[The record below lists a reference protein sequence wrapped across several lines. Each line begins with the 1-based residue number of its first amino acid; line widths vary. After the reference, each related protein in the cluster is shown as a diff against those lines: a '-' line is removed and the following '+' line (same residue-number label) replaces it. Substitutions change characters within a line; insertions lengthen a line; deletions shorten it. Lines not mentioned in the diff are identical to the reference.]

1 MDLRRISAAASVFV
15 ALSASAAF
23 TTATYYVDAVGGSDS
38 NDGTAPER
46 AMATIQAMYNKAQED
61 STIIVY
67 PGVYSNDVGRGL
79 ESTHWWGRSRL
90 HLGAK
95 SMRIVSRDGAA
106 ATHIVGKLGPT
117 GGYGLADD
125 YGSAVRCIDVEMT
138 TASGKEIVVEGFT
151 LRDGATRDMNH
162 QFQGGGAA
170 VLCTNG
176 DTDFPKSFALVDCVI
191 TNCYGAHSIV
201 CGGSIVRCRMEGNVF
216 YKNADGAM
224 PSSFFR
230 SNAMNSRYSGNS
242 AVSRDDRTKPDSSS
256 VNIHGQF
263 VNTTFVNN
271 RHKNNSLNGTKYH
284 SCIHSISDFSSNDGC
299 AERNGGCSSNHVI
312 DAVSTRSLIAP
323 AAGDIRIRKRSAA
336 ETAGR
341 VDALADE
348 SLFPLPSGVDRFR
361 DIYGNVIASNA
372 TAICAG
378 ASQTVV
384 EPQCGAICAQDG
396 NISFDGVDSPH
407 IAAAWAY
414 LPSYPSSL
422 RIHAVSRN
430 GYEFRRFNLSDSGY
444 VDVVNGISS
453 PIRSTRLPVRGE
465 GNSWNSTWF
474 IPPRSK
480 DATLTVSA
488 SYESDNVRWCD
499 PEADADAADG
509 SAERPYR
516 TIQAAVDSI
525 ASTGLIL
532 LRPGSYS
539 EGYGIVNN
547 IMKARLMF
555 GSKNIT
561 VRGLQGAERTVV
573 VGAPDPDNGTFGPD
587 ATLVVALNSSAQVQG
602 VTITGGYSG
611 SNVEWQNADG
621 RGAIYSYGR
630 DLEIADCIIT
640 NNVGKNY
647 AIGTARFERCLISGN
662 DGGTGLAVDP
672 IFISCVIGDNF
683 VAAPSNAYPYL
694 GNWNAYVTKLY
705 STTFIGDGARAIW
718 GTGGIL
724 ADFAVNCVID
734 RGKGA
739 ATFSRGGV
747 NGCVLNGFSSEGA
760 GCISADPMI
769 CDADPL
775 DGRLFSQ
782 SPALTAATIPQDGEI
797 GESWWYVCPTDF
809 NGNPWRFDGD
819 GRFAAGAVQETRSGG
834 IYVSKGEGVKVV
846 AGGTPGYN
854 ELSPGETLTVGFAPG
869 STLPVAGFVVNG
881 VTNLFEESMAGIP
894 TLTVSGTDVAVMPLY
909 SSTWYVDAV
918 NGSDTEKFGYN
929 ASMAFRTLA
938 AALSN
943 RNLAE
948 GQTVMALPG
957 IYREGTVI
965 QDSAKSVHARGVVP
979 QGVTLASRD
988 GASVTYIEGAPA
1000 TAVDSTSAESYRS
1013 VVETGMGRNAVR
1025 GLFLMDDASVCGF
1038 TFTNCFTRGANDGGK
1053 GLHYDTDGCG
1063 AGVASSSAS
1072 SRVSNCVFTCNTAFR
1087 GGGVFLATSVNCVFD
1102 GNVALYGGGATTDAE
1117 QYGCLTR
1124 NNVCMEESGWG
1135 GFFYY
1140 RAVDSCTVLDSI
1152 GGSASRKAHS
1162 VVNSLIRG
1170 QLGPWDEGRVGTTN
1184 FANCCFATNVG
1195 GLVTHTSYRPS
1206 IAEGAGNVLVSIA
1219 DMSIDEDG
1227 RPLAGNVAI
1236 DKADASLSSFGEE
1249 RDLLGGQR
1257 VYNGVRDVG
1266 ALESDWR
1273 PVYAKD
1279 ISGRLAVSASS
1290 PNVVETESGLVRLVD
1305 SASLLATLRT
1315 PNAGRAALVRIAVSG
1330 GGSLVI
1336 RVNGETEHTLTA
1348 GDSVVRMPLSGTG
1361 SEEIAFAYSGD
1372 GFADIG
1378 RMSLENGFRLI
1389 LR

>member
-1 MDLRRISAAASVFV
+1 MDLKKISVVGTFFV

-23 TTATYYVDAVGGSDS
+23 TTATYYVDAVAGSDS

-46 AMATIQAMYNKAQED
+46 AMATIQAMYNSAQAD

-79 ESTHWWGRSRL
+79 SSTHWWGRSRL
-90 HLGAK
+90 HLGWK
-95 SMRIVSRDGAA
+95 SMRIVSRDGAD

-125 YGSAVRCIDVEMT
+125 YESAVRCIDVEMT
-138 TASGKEIVVEGFT
+138 TASGTEIVVEGFT
-151 LRDGATRDMNH
+151 LRDGATRDIN
-162 QFQGGGAA
+162 QQCPGGGAA

-176 DTDFPKSFALVDCVI
+176 GDDFPKSFALVDCVI

-216 YKNADGAM
+216 YKNAGGAM
-224 PSSFFR
+224 PSSLYR
-230 SNAMNSRYSGNS
+230 CNAMNSRYFGNC
-242 AVSRDDRTKPDSSS
+242 AVSRDDRTKPESSA

-271 RHKNNSLNGTKYH
+271 RHKNNSFNGTKYW
-284 SCIHSISDFSSNDGC
+284 SCIHSISDFSQNDGC

-312 DAVSTRSLIAP
+312 DTVSSRSLIAP
-323 AAGDIRIRKRSAA
+323 TAGDIRIRNGSVA

-341 VDALADE
+341 MDALADE
-348 SLFPLPSGVDRFR
+348 ALFPLPSGVDRFR
-361 DIYGNVIASNA
+361 DIYGNVMASNA
-372 TAICAG
+372 TTICAG

-384 EPQCGAICAQDG
+384 EPQCGAICAADG
-396 NISFDGVDSPH
+396 YISFDGVDSPH
-407 IAAAWAY
+407 QAAAWAY
-414 LPSYPSSL
+414 LPSWPSSL
-422 RIHAVSRN
+422 RLCAVSRD
-430 GYEFRRFNLSDSGY
+430 GYVFRRFNLSDFGY
-444 VDVVNGISS
+444 ADVINGVSS
-453 PIRSTRLPVRGE
+453 SIRSTRLPVRGE
-465 GNSWNSTWF
+465 GNCWNSTWL
-474 IPPRSK
+474 IPPRSGN
-480 DATLTVSA
+480 AVLTVA
-488 SYESDNVRWCD
+488 AAYEAGNVRWCD

-509 SAERPYR
+509 SEEKPYR

-525 ASTGLIL
+525 ESVGLIL
-532 LRPGSYS
+532 LRPGTYS

-547 IMKARLMF
+547 TMKARLMF
-555 GSKNIT
+555 GTKNIT
-561 VRGLQGAERTVV
+561 VRGIMGAERTVV
-573 VGAPDPDNGTFGPD
+573 CGAADPDTGTFGPG
-587 ATLVVALNSSAQVQG
+587 ATLAVALNSSAQVQG

-611 SNVEWQNADG
+611 GSDVWQDADG

-630 DLEIADCIIT
+630 DLEIADCIVT

-647 AIGTARFERCLISGN
+647 ALGTARFERCLISGN
-662 DGGTGLAVDP
+662 TGGTGLAVDP
-672 IFISCVIGDNF
+672 IFVSCVIGDNT
-683 VAAPSNAYPYL
+683 VVEPSNAYL
-694 GNWNAYVTKLY
+694 GSWNAYVTKLY

-718 GTGGIL
+718 GTGGSL

-739 ATFSRGGV
+739 AAFSWGGV
-747 NGCVLNGFSSEGA
+747 NGCVLNGFSSVGA
-760 GCISADPMI
+760 GCVSADPML
-769 CDADPL
+769 CDADAL
-775 DGRLFSQ
+775 DVRLFSQ
-782 SPALTAATIPQDGEI
+782 SPALTAAIIPQDGET

-809 NGNPWRFDGD
+809 SGNPWRFDGN

-846 AGGTPGYN
+846 AGGTTGYN
-854 ELSPGETLTVGFAPG
+854 ELSPGETLTVGFASG

-881 VTNLFEESMAGIP
+881 VTNLFTESTAEIP

-948 GQTVMALPG
+948 GQTVVALPG
-957 IYREGTVI
+957 VYREGAMI
-965 QDSAKSVHARGVVP
+965 QDAAKSVRARGVVP
-979 QGVTLASRD
+979 RGVTLASRD
-988 GASVTYIEGAPA
+988 GAAVTYIEGAPA
-1000 TAVDSTSAESYRS
+1000 TEMDSASAEIYRS
-1013 VVETGMGRNAVR
+1013 VVATGMGRDAVR
-1025 GLFLMDDASVCGF
+1025 GVFLRDYASVCGF
-1038 TFTNCFTRGANDGGK
+1038 TFTNCFTRGATDSGE
-1053 GLHYDTDGCG
+1053 GLHYDADGCG
-1063 AGVASSSAS
+1063 AGVASAGALSFA
-1072 SRVSNCVFTCNTAFR
+1072 SNCAFVCNTAFR

-1102 GNVALYGGGATTDAE
+1102 GNVALYGGGATSDSE

-1124 NNVCMEESGWG
+1124 NNVCMEKSEWG

-1140 RAVDSCTVLDSI
+1140 KVVDSCTVLDSI
-1152 GGSASRKAHS
+1152 GGAGSRKAHT
-1162 VVNSLIRG
+1162 VVNSLICG
-1170 QLGPWDEGRVGTTN
+1170 QLGSWDEGRVGTTN

-1195 GLVTHTSYRPS
+1195 GLVTHDSYRPS
-1206 IAEGAGNVLVSIA
+1206 IAAGAGNVLVSTA
-1219 DMSIDEDG
+1219 DMPIDEDG
-1227 RPLAGNVAI
+1227 RPIAGNVAI
-1236 DKADASLSSFGEE
+1236 DKADVTLSAFIGE

-1257 VYNGVRDVG
+1257 VYNGVRDIG

-1279 ISGRLAVSASS
+1279 ISGRLVVSSAS

-1305 SASLLATLRT
+1305 SASLSATLRT
-1315 PNAGRAALVRIAVSG
+1315 PNAGKAALVRVAVTG
-1330 GGSLVI
+1330 GGSLAI
-1336 RVNGETEHTLTA
+1336 CVNGETLHMLAA
-1348 GDSVVRMPLSGTG
+1348 GDSVVRIPLYGTG